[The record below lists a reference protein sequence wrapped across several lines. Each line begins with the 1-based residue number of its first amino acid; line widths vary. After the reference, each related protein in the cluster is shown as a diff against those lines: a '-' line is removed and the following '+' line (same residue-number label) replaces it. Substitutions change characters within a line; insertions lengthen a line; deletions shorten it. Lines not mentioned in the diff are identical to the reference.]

1 MVMDAFVGVAVGKG
15 VAVRVAVGGTGVA
28 VGGIV
33 VAVGGMGVAVAG
45 TGVAVGGTGVGVLV
59 ATLVW
64 LCKRRSVTELGAKA

>member
-1 MVMDAFVGVAVGKG
+1 MGVAVGKG
-15 VAVRVAVGGTGVA
+15 VAVRVAVGGTVVAVRVAVGVTSVA
-28 VGGIV
+28 VGGTD
-33 VAVGGMGVAVAG
+33 VAVGG

>member
-1 MVMDAFVGVAVGKG
+1 MARCCSGAAEGDLQQTQDTLACFGVTGVLVAVAVG
-15 VAVRVAVGGTGVA
+15 
-28 VGGIV
+28 
-33 VAVGGMGVAVAG
+33 G